1 MNKLS
6 MVIPKL
12 KFSINFHN
20 PNPTRYQFQSSK
32 AKVISGHNNQQ
43 LYSRKITNETKKA
56 DIFVHEKQEVK
67 PLKNNNT
74 TKTVKS
80 VKDLTQPRGRYTNED
95 LAKYFDNDNPRRD
108 YFTELETEAEKAIQ
122 AQNKSYREVENA
134 DSIRQFVCARK
145 EVKNPRSQ
153 DLFENHEAH
162 GYSHSELTKNYLSDI
177 QTKNE
182 MAEKSYAGK
191 TKKELDKISY
201 EENYKRNLF
210 EQEKREEAER
220 LKQEK
225 LDSIIEPY
233 INSFNPRAHKIK
245 KPVLPLDVQ
254 GYKDNHN
261 KVQRQN
267 KTLKFY

>member
-1 MNKLS
+1 MNKIS

-20 PNPTRYQFQSSK
+20 PNPTKYQFQPPK
-32 AKVISGHNNQQ
+32 TKVISGHNNQS
-43 LYSRKITNETKKA
+43 LYSRKITKDTKNA
-56 DIFVHEKQEVK
+56 DVFIPERQEVK
-67 PLKNNNT
+67 PVKDNNKT
-74 TKTVKS
+74 ITVKTVK
-80 VKDLTQPRGRYTNED
+80 DQTQPKGRYTNED
-95 LAKYFDNDNPRRD
+95 LAKYFDNNNPKRD
-108 YFTELETEAEKAIQ
+108 YFLDLETEAEKAIQ
-122 AQNKSYREVENA
+122 AHNKSYREVENA
-134 DSIRQFVCARK
+134 DSIKQFVRVRK
-145 EVKNPRSQ
+145 DVKNTRAQ

-162 GYSHSELTKNYLSDI
+162 GFSHSELTKNYLNEI
-177 QTKNE
+177 QTRNE
-182 MAEKSYAGK
+182 MTEKFYTGK

-210 EQEKREEAER
+210 EQEKREETER

-233 INSFNPRAHKIK
+233 INSFNPRAHKAK

-261 KVQRQN
+261 KVQRTN